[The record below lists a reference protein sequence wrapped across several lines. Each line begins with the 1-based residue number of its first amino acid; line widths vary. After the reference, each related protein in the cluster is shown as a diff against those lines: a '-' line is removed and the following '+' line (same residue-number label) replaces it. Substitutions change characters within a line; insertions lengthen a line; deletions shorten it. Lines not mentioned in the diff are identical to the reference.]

1 MSRLKMLQDTGLVD
15 IYAGLLECLDNGNI
29 TNDEI
34 LALLELKKDD
44 RVIAGRKNSSIAKAV
59 LEINNIE
66 SIIDDIDAKELA
78 NHFRI

>member
-1 MSRLKMLQDTGLVD
+1 MSRIKMLQDTGLVD
-15 IYAGLLECLDNGNI
+15 IYAELLECLDNGNI

-44 RVIAGRKNSSIAKAV
+44 RVIAGRKISSIAKAV